1 MGIKP
6 SKTEELALILAGV
19 RAKDDAAFARLVE
32 LYQPL
37 LKKQSNLFKRDGFG
51 YDDAYS
57 VAQYALY
64 CAALRY
70 NIEQTEVTFGW
81 YVTRCIVN
89 AFVKE
94 YHRDQK
100 SPVTVPLEEEQTL
113 TVSFDRMEEQ
123 ESFEEL
129 LAVIRGELSE
139 LEYSVFTAVYI
150 ENIPYAEIAESLGR
164 DEKSVRNAS
173 TRSLGKL
180 REKLGRK

>member
-1 MGIKP
+1 MGTKP
-6 SKTEELALILAGV
+6 VETEELALILARV

-64 CAALRY
+64 SAALRY
-70 NIEQTEVTFGW
+70 NTEQSDVTFGL
-81 YVTRCIVN
+81 YATRCIVN
-89 AFVKE
+89 AFVTE
-94 YHRDQK
+94 HHRDCR
-100 SPVTVPLEEEQTL
+100 SPVTVPLEEEETL

-123 ESFEEL
+123 ENFEEL
-129 LAVIRGELSE
+129 LSVIRGELSE

-150 ENIPYAEIAESLGR
+150 ENMPYAEIAESLGR
-164 DEKSVRNAS
+164 DEKSVRNAA

-180 REKLGRK
+180 RERLGRK